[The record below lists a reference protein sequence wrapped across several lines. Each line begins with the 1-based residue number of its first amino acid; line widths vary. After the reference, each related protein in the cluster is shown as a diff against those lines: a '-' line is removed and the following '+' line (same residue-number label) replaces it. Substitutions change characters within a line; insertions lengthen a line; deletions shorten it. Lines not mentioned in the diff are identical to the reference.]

1 MHDASQ
7 DKSGY
12 ISTDELLAVL
22 RAIGQNPTEDELNT
36 LIMEVDIDGN
46 GNIDFQEFVD
56 MMRKKTTDIDIEA
69 DIRDAFRIFDRNKV
83 KMSTDPD
90 LRSTFGHLKS
100 FKILG

>member
-1 MHDASQ
+1 M
-7 DKSGY
+7 
-12 ISTDELLAVL
+12 

-83 KMSTDPD
+83 QIRN
-90 LRSTFGHLKS
+90 RSSKS
-100 FKILG
+100 FLLDLHLVFRTATSTCQS